1 MEFTVIIVDSKV
13 VYSSSSRAQPSPI
26 APMKT
31 KIILAL
37 AIAIAAAFA
46 TQPASA
52 VVHKFS
58 LTENSP
64 ASLSAT
70 FDGASVPSVQPIPS
84 PGLVIG
90 SANTAFADPPVP
102 RPDTVPCVV
111 QLFNNVAFNNFSP
124 KFFTF
129 LPPAG
134 CPGPW
139 VKVVLSADFA
149 VQAGRQFDRTAE
161 IWIGGVNVYFG
172 TTSEPSGA
180 VARSWHIERDLT
192 DYTALFNTVQNGRV
206 DLGNLVNSTFTST
219 LFGTAEIQFYPLKH
233 SNGNGAPT
241 TADLVLPLASDPTG
255 GTTFLNT
262 GSDSLSKSFTV
273 PTNVERAFL
282 DVVAQSQ
289 AGDEFWYTCVPNDV
303 ASELQSCGGTGFR
316 ETEVSIDGQ
325 PAGVAPVYPWI
336 YTGGIDPF
344 LWRPIPGV
352 QTLNFV
358 PYRVDLTPFAGV
370 LSNGQPHTVSVNV
383 FNANGGFSTTASL
396 LLFQDHRAHVVT
408 GQVIQNTVGAA
419 PAPNVVEN
427 LNTDLSGNITGTVT
441 VTSSRQFTVAGF
453 VNTSHGNVRTN
464 VNQSVSFSNIQSFNI
479 TSTDFVQNITQRTNI
494 SSETKTQ
501 GGGDNARA
509 FQQSFEWPLDLDFSF
524 LVNPDG
530 TGSQTTTIKQ
540 QYLSAESGHGGPG
553 ADSFRSISN
562 TVTPSDT
569 LLFDANFNLT
579 GSTGQQSA
587 QTYFSH
593 DSTGGCF
600 SRTITAATG
609 VLTSIA
615 DGNGCQQ

>member
-1 MEFTVIIVDSKV
+1 MIDAKV
-13 VYSSSSRAQPSPI
+13 VFLSISQVPQSALI
-26 APMKT
+26 PMKT
-31 KIILAL
+31 NLHFIRPKSVVGVSILAVFL
-37 AIAIAAAFA
+37 F
-46 TQPASA
+46 SA
-52 VVHKFS
+52 CV
-58 LTENSP
+58 
-64 ASLSAT
+64 LSA
-70 FDGASVPSVQPIPS
+70 QPFPL

-102 RPDTVPCVV
+102 RPNTVPCVV
-111 QLFNNVAFNNFSP
+111 QLFNNIAFNNFSP

-129 LPPAG
+129 QPPVG

-139 VKVVLSADFA
+139 AKVVLTADFS

-172 TTSEPSGA
+172 TTSEPSRT
-180 VARSWHIERDLT
+180 VARSWHVERDLT
-192 DYTALFNTVQNGRV
+192 DYTALFNTTQNGRV

-219 LFGTAEIQFYPLKH
+219 LFGTAQLQFYPLAH
-233 SNGNGAPT
+233 NNNGNGAPK

-255 GTTFLNT
+255 GTAFLNT
-262 GSDSLSKSFTV
+262 TANSLSKTFTL

-289 AGDEFWYTCVPNDV
+289 ANDEFWYTCVPNDV
-303 ASELQSCGGTGFR
+303 ANQLQSCGGTGFR
-316 ETEVSIDGQ
+316 ESEVNIDGQ

-358 PYRVDLTPFAGV
+358 PYRVDLTPFVGV
-370 LSNGQPHTVSVNV
+370 LSNSQPHTVSVNV
-383 FNANGGFSTTASL
+383 FNANFGFSTTATL
-396 LLFQDHRAHVVT
+396 LLFQDHGAQVVT
-408 GQVIQNTVGAA
+408 GQVTQNTIGAG
-419 PAPNVVEN
+419 PTPNVVEN
-427 LNTDLSGNITGTVT
+427 LNNASGNITGTVT

-453 VNTSHGNVRTN
+453 VNTSHGTVRTN
-464 VNQSVSFSNIQSFNI
+464 VDQSISFSNIQSFNI
-479 TSTDFVQNITQRTNI
+479 TNTEFVQNITQRTNI

-501 GGGDNARA
+501 GGGDNPRA
-509 FQQSFEWPLDLDFSF
+509 FQQNFQWPLDLDFSF
-524 LVNPDG
+524 NINPDG
-530 TGSQTTTIKQ
+530 SGAQTTIIKQ
-540 QYLSAESGHGGPG
+540 QYLSTQSGHEGPG

-569 LLFDANFNLT
+569 LLFDANGNLT
-579 GSTGQQSA
+579 GTTGQQSA

-609 VLTSIA
+609 LLTSVA